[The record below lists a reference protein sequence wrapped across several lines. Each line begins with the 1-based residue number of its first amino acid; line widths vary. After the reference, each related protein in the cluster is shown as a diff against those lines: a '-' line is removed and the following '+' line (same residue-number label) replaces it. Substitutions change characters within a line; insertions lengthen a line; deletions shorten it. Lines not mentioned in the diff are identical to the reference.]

1 MIRSTIEIFATRED
15 HHVSRMAALAIGLS
29 FVDAAIPLPV
39 PGVKP
44 GFANI
49 VVLIVLARYG
59 LRTAIWVSL
68 LRVLAGSL
76 LFGAFL
82 SPGFFLSLCGALCS
96 LAALFL
102 ASALPE
108 RFFGAVSRSIIAA
121 FAHISGQLMLAYFW
135 LIPHVGLFSLAPFF
149 AAAAL
154 LFGTVNG
161 LVAAHFLECEKVEAV
176 PQVPIQ

>member
-1 MIRSTIEIFATRED
+1 MIRSTIEIAANRED
-15 HHVSRMAALAIGLS
+15 HHVARMAALAVGLS
-29 FVDAAIPLPV
+29 LVDAALPLPI

-49 VVLIVLARYG
+49 VVLIVLDRYG
-59 LRTAIWVSL
+59 FGTAAWVSL
-68 LRVLAGSL
+68 LRVFAGSL
-76 LFGAFL
+76 LFGSFL

-102 ASALPE
+102 SAVLPN
-108 RFFGAVSRSIIAA
+108 RYFGAVSRSILAA
-121 FAHISGQLMLAYFW
+121 FAHIAGQLMLAYVW

-149 AAAAL
+149 ASAAL
-154 LFGTVNG
+154 LFGMVNG

-176 PQVPIQ
+176 HRVPLQ